1 MMKKILFAGAL
12 ASLFVA
18 CGDSSSSSPSEPG
31 MSEAVEVSSSSET
44 VESSSSEQG
53 AVESSSD
60 VAEES
65 SSSQYRVFHYDE
77 PPIDTTSVKP
87 DIYGFEPVDESDRK
101 MYGEN
106 VYWLN
111 QKNYEGYCY
120 TTDEPN
126 GELGGGFMSSP
137 FLTERVIIVREDSL
151 LYADMHEC
159 TEYDWEGCR
168 NAENAYY
175 KKIEVC
181 DDVFYYGKFKTEI
194 MLVKLTDSTVTV
206 WTISNPSYNPPP
218 AVDGPTGWPKSFFEG
233 NSLVTFVGDD
243 PNSDY
248 VDTIYIEKY
257 NVKITDYE
265 STWIFENE
273 TCTDRG
279 YKKTPEMGSDESCY
293 ARIKYHNESKACIKR
308 NLGTASFVR
317 LCRPQKDVYA
327 SWKVWCILDQE
338 KPDAQ

>member
-1 MMKKILFAGAL
+1 
-12 ASLFVA
+12 
-18 CGDSSSSSPSEPG
+18 
-31 MSEAVEVSSSSET
+31 
-44 VESSSSEQG
+44 
-53 AVESSSD
+53 
-60 VAEES
+60 
-65 SSSQYRVFHYDE
+65 
-77 PPIDTTSVKP
+77 
-87 DIYGFEPVDESDRK
+87 
-101 MYGEN
+101 
-106 VYWLN
+106 
-111 QKNYEGYCY
+111 
-120 TTDEPN
+120 
-126 GELGGGFMSSP
+126 
-137 FLTERVIIVREDSL
+137 
-151 LYADMHEC
+151 
-159 TEYDWEGCR
+159 
-168 NAENAYY
+168 
-175 KKIEVC
+175 
-181 DDVFYYGKFKTEI
+181 